1 VADQRSRSQARAQVP
16 EERSWEAGRAAK
28 PAGLL
33 ILASRSP
40 QRRAILEQLGVPFE
54 VRPAD
59 VDELEAGNPFRVATE
74 NAARKAGAVSGALV
88 LGADTVVA
96 LDGRILGKP
105 TDEEQA
111 REFIEALAS
120 RTHVVVGGLAVRRD
134 GEERSAA
141 VATSVTFRNLGPAEV
156 TRYVASGEW
165 RNRAGGYAIQGRG
178 GTLVRTIEGDYL
190 NVVGL
195 SVATLIEL
203 VPDLRRPVQP
213 RS

>member
-1 VADQRSRSQARAQVP
+1 VTP
-16 EERSWEAGRAAK
+16 AAK

-59 VDELEAGNPFRVATE
+59 VDELEAGNPFLVATE
-74 NAARKAGAVSGALV
+74 NAARKAAAVSGDLV

-120 RTHVVVGGLAVRRD
+120 RTHIVVGGLAVRRRD

-141 VATSVTFRNLGPAEV
+141 VATSVAFRDLGPAEV
-156 TRYVASGEW
+156 ARYVASGEW
-165 RNRAGGYAIQGRG
+165 RDRAGGYAIQGHG
-178 GTLVRTIEGDYL
+178 ATLVRTIEGDYL

-195 SVATLIEL
+195 SVATLMEL

>member
-1 VADQRSRSQARAQVP
+1 M
-16 EERSWEAGRAAK
+16 
-28 PAGLL
+28 

-40 QRRAILEQLGVPFE
+40 QRRAILEQLGVRFE

-59 VDELEAGNPFRVATE
+59 VEELDEGNPFRVATE
-74 NAARKAGAVSGALV
+74 NAARKADAVSGDLV

-96 LDGRILGKP
+96 LEGRILGKP

-111 REFIEALAS
+111 REFLEALGS

-134 GEERSAA
+134 GAQRSAA
-141 VATSVTFRNLGPAEV
+141 VATSVTFRNLGSAELDS
-156 TRYVASGEW
+156 YVASGEW
-165 RNRAGGYAIQGRG
+165 RDRAGGYAIQGRG

-203 VPDLRRPVQP
+203 IPDLRGPARPGP
-213 RS
+213 

>member
-1 VADQRSRSQARAQVP
+1 VTP
-16 EERSWEAGRAAK
+16 AK
-28 PAGLL
+28 PARRLL
-33 ILASRSP
+33 LASRSP
-40 QRRAILEQLGVPFE
+40 QRKAILEQLGVPFE

-59 VDELEAGNPFRVATE
+59 VEELETGNPFVVATE
-74 NAARKAGAVSGALV
+74 NAARKAGAVSGDLV

-96 LDGRILGKP
+96 LEGRILGKP
-105 TDEEQA
+105 ADEAQA
-111 REFIEALAS
+111 REFIQALAS

-141 VATSVTFRNLGPAEV
+141 VATSVTFRNLGAAEV
-156 TRYVASGEW
+156 DRYVASGEW
-165 RNRAGGYAIQGRG
+165 RERAGGYAIQGRG
-178 GTLVRTIEGDYL
+178 ATLVRTIEGDYL

-203 VPDLRRPVQP
+203 VPDLRDPVPP

>member
-1 VADQRSRSQARAQVP
+1 MTPAP
-16 EERSWEAGRAAK
+16 K
-28 PAGLL
+28 PARSL

-59 VDELEAGNPFRVATE
+59 VDELEEGNPFRVATE
-74 NAARKAGAVSGALV
+74 NAARKAAAVSGDLI

-111 REFIEALAS
+111 REYVEALAS

-134 GEERSAA
+134 GEERSAT
-141 VATSVTFRNLGPAEV
+141 VATSVTFRDLGPAEV
-156 TRYVASGEW
+156 ARYVASGEW

-178 GTLVRTIEGDYL
+178 ATLVRTIVGDYL

-195 SVATLIEL
+195 SVATLMEL

-213 RS
+213 QS

>member
-1 VADQRSRSQARAQVP
+1 VR
-16 EERSWEAGRAAK
+16 
-28 PAGLL
+28 
-33 ILASRSP
+33 
-40 QRRAILEQLGVPFE
+40 FE

-59 VDELEAGNPFRVATE
+59 VEELDEGNPFLVATE
-74 NAARKAGAVSGALV
+74 NAARKAGAVSGDLV

-96 LDGRILGKP
+96 LEGRILGKP

-120 RTHVVVGGLAVRRD
+120 RTHVVVGGLAVRRG

-141 VATSVTFRNLGPAEV
+141 VATSVTFRNLGSAELD
-156 TRYVASGEW
+156 RYVASGEW
-165 RNRAGGYAIQGRG
+165 RDRAGGYAIQGRG
-178 GTLVRTIEGDYL
+178 ATLVRTIEGDYL

-203 VPDLRRPVQP
+203 IPDLRGPAQP